1 MKCVNVVNS
10 LPFWFSERMGHCF
23 HVLGVGKGGYLE
35 KKNWHQECIY
45 RGVKCLKEQSDS

>member
-35 KKNWHQECIY
+35 KKKLASRMHLQ
-45 RGVKCLKEQSDS
+45 RSKVP